1 MRIAI
6 AAETDHGLDG
16 PTSSHFG
23 QAAHFVLVDCEG
35 GQIMDSRSV
44 PNPFAGAHKHGQI
57 PRFLKQEGIDAVL
70 SGGMGAGA
78 IAMFQRLGVTPS
90 DRRQRHGAR
99 GHRAPPC
106 WLTHRSRAV
115 RRKRVAPPLSG

>member
-23 QAAHFVLVDCEG
+23 QAAHFVLIDCEG

-78 IAMFQRLGVTPS
+78 ITMFQRLGVTPVTGAS
-90 DRRQRHGAR
+90 GTVREAIERHLAGSLTGA
-99 GHRAPPC
+99 APC
-106 WLTHRSRAV
+106 ADSVSHHH
-115 RRKRVAPPLSG
+115 